1 MARCRKILANGKR
14 CKASAISGTRYCVF
28 HTTGKKFVRTKKKV
42 RETEPQ
48 VESKTRL
55 RRMTENQI
63 VGRGTKKLG
72 ALMTARGAYYASN
85 KAIYDVTYRH
95 NPARYN
101 VQGTRIVG
109 AHTQKTIEMRRTNGG
124 RDFVATQTRKN
135 PYGRPHHV
143 HMGNK
148 IYSYGRIVPVIGLGY
163 VMVNS
168 LTGSSGAPP
177 LREGE
182 GWGPAMAGYA
192 MYDAGTLIASG
203 YTGTQTL
210 DAMVGASSGGYGFS
224 DIAPT
229 IMERFT

>member
-1 MARCRKILANGKR
+1 MARCRKILASGKR
-14 CKASAISGTRYCVF
+14 CKASAISGTKFCLF
-28 HTTGKKFVRTKKKV
+28 HTPGRKMKRRKKKV
-42 RETEPQ
+42 VESNEQ
-48 VESKTRL
+48 IESKTRL
-55 RRMTENQI
+55 RRMSENQVI
-63 VGRGTKKLG
+63 GRGSRKLG

-85 KAIYDVTYRH
+85 RAIYDVTYTY

-148 IYSYGRIVPVIGLGY
+148 IYAYGRIVPVIGLGA
-163 VMVNS
+163 VMYNS
-168 LTGSSGAPP
+168 LNGQSGGPRM
-177 LREGE
+177 REGE

-192 MYDAGTLIASG
+192 VYDAGTLLASG
-203 YTGTQTL
+203 YSGTQTV
-210 DAMVGASSGGYGFS
+210 DALAGADGFGFS
-224 DIAPT
+224 DIAPS
-229 IMERFT
+229 IMERIV

>member
-1 MARCRKILANGKR
+1 M
-14 CKASAISGTRYCVF
+14 F
-28 HTTGKKFVRTKKKV
+28 HTTGKKFIRTKKKV
-42 RETEPQ
+42 RDTDDQ
-48 VESKTRL
+48 IESKTRL
-55 RRMTENQI
+55 RRMTENQVI
-63 VGRGTKKLG
+63 GRGTRKLG

-85 KAIYDVTYRH
+85 RAIYDVTYRH

-148 IYSYGRIVPVIGLGY
+148 IYAYGRIVPVIGLGY
-163 VMVNS
+163 VMYNS
-168 LTGSSGAPP
+168 LNGKSGGPG

-182 GWGPAMAGYA
+182 GWGPLMAGYA
-192 MYDAGTLIASG
+192 IADAGAMISAG
-203 YTGTQTL
+203 YTPLETL
-210 DAMVGASSGGYGFS
+210 DAALGAPEGYGMHRE
-224 DIAPT
+224 T
-229 IMERFT
+229 ERAANWLGAKLS

>member
-1 MARCRKILANGKR
+1 M
-14 CKASAISGTRYCVF
+14 F
-28 HTTGKKFVRTKKKV
+28 HTPGKGMRRGRKKKNAEV
-42 RETEPQ
+42 DEPEVIQ
-48 VESKTRL
+48 TKGRL

-63 VGRGTKKLG
+63 IGRGTRKLG
-72 ALMTARGAYYASN
+72 AFMTARGAFYASN
-85 KAIYDVTYRH
+85 QAIYDVTYRY

-148 IYSYGRIVPVIGLGY
+148 IYAYGRIVPVIGLGY
-163 VMVNS
+163 VMYNTV
-168 LTGSSGAPP
+168 SGEPGQ

-182 GWGPAMAGYA
+182 GWAPLMAGYA
-192 MYDAGTLIASG
+192 AADAGAMLAAGYSPLETIDAS
-203 YTGTQTL
+203 L
-210 DAMVGASSGGYGFS
+210 GAAPGYGMS
-224 DIAPT
+224 DSVDVVG
-229 IMERFT
+229 ERLVTFFD